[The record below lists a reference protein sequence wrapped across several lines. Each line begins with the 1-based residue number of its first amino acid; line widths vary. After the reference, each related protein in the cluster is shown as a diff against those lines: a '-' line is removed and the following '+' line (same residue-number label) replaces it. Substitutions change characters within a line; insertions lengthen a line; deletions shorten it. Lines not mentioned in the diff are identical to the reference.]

1 MAEERRSRT
10 PKRIRDASA
19 VLALAGAFGAAGWG
33 IAAFGGMA
41 PSSNAG
47 APDLCT
53 QYSGLPAPG
62 SGSPG
67 GMVWIAGGSFTMG
80 SDTHYAE
87 ERPAHPVA
95 VDGFWIDRHPVTNAQ
110 FARFVAATGYVTV
123 AEQPLRPDQNPELPD
138 ALRVAGS
145 AVFVM
150 PARDGGR
157 GNPPEWWRYVP
168 GADWRHPAGP
178 ASSIRRADSHPVV
191 HIAFADALAYA
202 RWVGADLPTE
212 AEWEFAARGALDGK
226 DYAWGDEMRPGGK
239 WMANTWQGPFPFENT
254 GADGFIGT
262 SPVGCYAPN
271 GYGLYDMAGNVWEW
285 TWDWYRTGHE
295 AGETINPR
303 GAAGPASL
311 PMHGPSHVIKGG
323 SFLCAPDFCARYR
336 PSARQPAEEDL
347 GSSHI
352 GFRTVLRSAAPSR

>member
-1 MAEERRSRT
+1 
-10 PKRIRDASA
+10 
-19 VLALAGAFGAAGWG
+19 
-33 IAAFGGMA
+33 
-41 PSSNAG
+41 
-47 APDLCT
+47 
-53 QYSGLPAPG
+53 
-62 SGSPG
+62 
-67 GMVWIAGGSFTMG
+67 MVWIAGGSFTMG
-80 SDTHYAE
+80 SETHYAE

-123 AEQPLRPDQNPELPD
+123 AEQPLRPDQHPELPD

-150 PARDGGR
+150 PARDGTR

-191 HIAFADALAYA
+191 HIAFADAVAYA
-202 RWVGADLPTE
+202 RWAGADLPTE
-212 AEWEFAARGALDGK
+212 AEWEFAARGALGGK

-262 SPVGCYAPN
+262 SPVGCYAAN

-285 TWDWYRTGHE
+285 TWDWYRPGHE
-295 AGETINPR
+295 PGESVNPR
-303 GAAGPASL
+303 GAASPASL

-336 PSARQPAEEDL
+336 PSARQPADEDL

-352 GFRTVLRSAAPSR
+352 GFRTVLRAAATSR